1 MAQPILTRNLQAL
14 TLTNIT
20 LAGTTSSSLIDIS
33 DCSVV
38 AFQAV
43 WTGTSPSGTVTLE
56 GSLNG
61 TTWST
66 FGASTISVTGAS
78 GNGLVNF
85 SPAGMPFVRVTYTHV
100 SGTTATL
107 AVSVSTKQPA

>member
-14 TLTNIT
+14 TLTNVT

-33 DCSVV
+33 DCSII
-38 AFQAV
+38 AFQAI
-43 WTGTSPSGTVTLE
+43 WTGALPSGTVTLE

-61 TTWST
+61 TTWNT
-66 FGASTISVTGAS
+66 FGASSITVSGAS
-78 GNGLVNF
+78 GSGLVNF
-85 SPAGMPFVRVTYTHV
+85 NPAGMPFIRVSYTHA

-107 AVSVSTKQPA
+107 KVFVSTKQPA